1 MDKRGILLNR
11 RLQAD
16 HTTFAN
22 QWLRNIATQ
31 HSHTTA
37 PIMTARRL
45 VENCILT
52 NQTAVVDEMLNKHL
66 LPEEYI
72 YPFVGDV
79 MEWWL
84 IDSWLAER
92 LKRENQVIIEEYGCC
107 WWGRL
112 SSGQA
117 VYMDSVIQKIAGE

>member
-1 MDKRGILLNR
+1 MLA
-11 RLQAD
+11 Q
-16 HTTFAN
+16 
-22 QWLRNIATQ
+22 QV
-31 HSHTTA
+31 
-37 PIMTARRL
+37 
-45 VENCILT
+45 VENCVLK
-52 NQTAVVDEMLNKHL
+52 NQSAVVDELLRVNL

-72 YPFVGDV
+72 YPFIGEV

-92 LKRENQVIIEEYGCC
+92 LKREGEVIIDSLGCF

-117 VYMDSVIQKIAGE
+117 IYMDDVIQRIAEA